1 MKLIV
6 ICGPMFAGKST
17 RLINEGERYA
27 KAKQKVVYL
36 KPSSDTRYSVDE
48 IVTHDGI
55 KVPASLITNQ
65 LKDRYVVERA
75 DVVLIDEVQLI
86 EPHLVQEILD
96 LVREGKTVIVAGLDM
111 DYLGQPFP
119 VVRELLPHA
128 DEVIKIKGICRCG
141 KESVMSS
148 LKKEAREQVKEI
160 FNLGADD
167 QYEALCRSCF
177 NRENKE
183 DVCD

>member
-17 RLINEGERYA
+17 RLITEGEKYI
-27 KAKQKVVYL
+27 KAGRQVVYL

-48 IVTHDGI
+48 IVTHDKV
-55 KVPASLITNQ
+55 KVPASLITNT

-75 DVVLIDEVQLI
+75 DVVLIDEVQFI
-86 EPHLVQEILD
+86 EEHLVDEILD
-96 LVREGKTVIVAGLDM
+96 LVNKGKTVMVAGLDT
-111 DYLGQPFP
+111 DYLGQPFS
-119 VVRELLPHA
+119 VIKELMPYA
-128 DEVIKIKGICRCG
+128 DEVVKIKGICRCG
-141 KESVMSS
+141 KESVMTS
-148 LKKEAREQVKEI
+148 LKKEAREQVKGI

-177 NRENKE
+177 YEENGE
-183 DVCD
+183 GE

>member
-1 MKLIV
+1 MSKLIT

-55 KVPASLITNQ
+55 KVPASLISNQ

-75 DVVLIDEVQLI
+75 DVVLIDEVQFM
-86 EPHLVQEILD
+86 EEHLVQEVLD
-96 LVREGKTVIVAGLDM
+96 LVNEGKTVIVAGLDT

-119 VVRELLPHA
+119 VIKELMPYS
-128 DEVIKIKGICRCG
+128 DEVVKIKGICRCG
-141 KESVMSS
+141 KESTMTS
-148 LKKEAREQVKEI
+148 LKKEAREQVKGI
-160 FNLGADD
+160 FNLGSDD

-177 NRENKE
+177 NEENKE
-183 DVCD
+183 KN

>member
-1 MKLIV
+1 MKLTV

-17 RLINEGERYA
+17 RLITEGEKYI
-27 KAKQKVVYL
+27 KAGRQVVYL

-48 IVTHDGI
+48 IVTHDQV

-75 DVVLIDEVQLI
+75 DVGLIDEVQFI
-86 EPHLVQEILD
+86 EPHLVEEILA
-96 LVREGKTVIVAGLDM
+96 LVNEGKTVIVAGLDM

-119 VVRELLPHA
+119 VVRDLMPHA
-128 DEVIKIKGICRCG
+128 DEVIKIKGNCKCG
-141 KESVMSS
+141 KESVLTS
-148 LKKEAREQVKEI
+148 LKKEAREQVKSI

>member
-1 MKLIV
+1 MSKLTV

-65 LKDRYVVERA
+65 LKERYVVERA
-75 DVVLIDEVQLI
+75 DVVLIDEVQFM
-86 EPHLVQEILD
+86 EECLVQEVLD
-96 LVREGKTVIVAGLDM
+96 LVNEGKTVIVAGLDM

-119 VVRELLPHA
+119 VVRDLMPHA
-128 DEVIKIKGICRCG
+128 DEIIKIKGICRCS
-141 KESVMSS
+141 KESVMTS
-148 LKKEAREQVKEI
+148 LKKEAREQVKGI

-177 NRENKE
+177 NHENREGE
-183 DVCD
+183 

>member
-1 MKLIV
+1 MKLTV

-75 DVVLIDEVQLI
+75 DVVLIDEVQFI
-86 EPHLVQEILD
+86 EPHLVEEILA
-96 LVREGKTVIVAGLDM
+96 LVNEGKTIIVAGLDT

-119 VVRELLPHA
+119 VVKELMPYA
-128 DEVIKIKGICRCG
+128 DEVVKIKGICRCS
-141 KESVMSS
+141 KESVMTS
-148 LKKEAREQVKEI
+148 LKKEAREQVKGN
-160 FNLGADD
+160 FHLGADD
-167 QYEALCRSCF
+167 QYEALCRQCF
-177 NRENKE
+177 NQENKE
-183 DVCD
+183 GK